1 MALLDNEKNKIN
13 IDEKAL
19 NAMTKQIVM
28 VERDNMKKFIYTKN
42 DMVKNISEI
51 IEKTLNKTGVEDA
64 D

>member
-19 NAMTKQIVM
+19 NAMTRQIVM